1 MVNWISELAD
11 GLHKMLHCMFFF
23 SVKYLAFHWKFQEED
38 VGLCERVFPYTYI
51 SYIRY
56 TPISIKVASEKND
69 A

>member
-1 MVNWISELAD
+1 MVNRISELAD
-11 GLHKMLHCMFFF
+11 GLHKMLHCMFF
-23 SVKYLAFHWKFQEED
+23 SCEISCLSLEFQEED

>member
-1 MVNWISELAD
+1 MACIRCYIV
-11 GLHKMLHCMFFF
+11 CFF

-38 VGLCERVFPYTYI
+38 VGLCERVFPDTYI